1 MGSYGI
7 GDAARLLRVKVHVI
21 RYWERE
27 IPLIQ
32 PRKNKL
38 GKRCYS
44 GRDMQILVRLKH
56 LLYERHFTVEG
67 AREEL
72 YRELSGG
79 CQDLRARIADLR
91 GELLDIYYLV
101 SRDKPGE
108 DLVPQ
113 EKEWG

>member
-7 GDAARLLRVKVHVI
+7 GDVARLLQVKVHVI

-32 PRKNKL
+32 PRKNKM
-38 GKRCYS
+38 GKRRYS
-44 GRDMQILVRLKH
+44 DRDMQILLRLKH

-72 YRELSGG
+72 YRELSGDY
-79 CQDLRARIADLR
+79 QDLRARIAALR
-91 GELLDIYYLV
+91 RELLDMYYLV
-101 SRDKPGE
+101 SPGE
-108 DLVPQ
+108 DEQP
-113 EKEWG
+113 EDPSR

>member
-21 RYWERE
+21 RYWEQE

-32 PRKNKL
+32 PRKDSL
-38 GKRCYS
+38 GKRYYS
-44 GRDMQILVRLKH
+44 DRDMQILLRLKH

-72 YRELSGG
+72 YRELAGDH
-79 CQDLRARIADLR
+79 QDLRAQIAALRRDL
-91 GELLDIYYLV
+91 LKVFYLV
-101 SRDKPGE
+101 KPRDSGPPG
-108 DLVPQ
+108 DQ
-113 EKEWG
+113 KR

>member
-7 GDAARLLRVKVHVI
+7 GDAVRLLRVKVHVI

-32 PRKNKL
+32 PRKDSL

-44 GRDMQILVRLKH
+44 DRDMQLLLRLKH

-72 YRELSGG
+72 YRELSGDY
-79 CQDLRARIADLR
+79 QDLRAQIAALR
-91 GELLDIYYLV
+91 RELLNVFYLV
-101 SRDKPGE
+101 KPRAYEPPG
-108 DLVPQ
+108 DCVR
-113 EKEWG
+113 

>member
-7 GDAARLLRVKVHVI
+7 GVVARLLQVKVHVI

-32 PRKNKL
+32 PKKDTQ
-38 GKRCYS
+38 GKRHYS
-44 GRDMQILVRLKH
+44 DRDIQILLRLKY

-72 YRELSGG
+72 YRELSGDF
-79 CQDLRARIADLR
+79 QDLRAGIAALR
-91 GELLDIYYLV
+91 RKLLDMYYLV
-101 SRDKPGE
+101 CPGGDE
-108 DLVPQ
+108 TPGDRFR
-113 EKEWG
+113 